1 VINCPAAM
9 SGNFFGG
16 DTVAVSPV
24 IIKLALTAATDKRF
38 WKVVAII
45 ITAILMPIILFILM
59 IAAMFSGVETANNNL
74 LDYSFAGVSI
84 PAEFTEEQRGAI
96 EDMRDWLGEL
106 DEIIAEKE
114 DDEERSLDGNMVRAA
129 FYCLNF
135 GGELDEDFNFEV
147 FCECFEDTKY
157 GELETALK
165 AVSEEFPEYEI
176 TENLI
181 YSVGKVY
188 DYLNGEA
195 A

>member
-1 VINCPAAM
+1 MAVPPIVIKA
-9 SGNFFGG
+9 
-16 DTVAVSPV
+16 
-24 IIKLALTAATDKRF
+24 ALTAATDKRF

-74 LDYSFAGVSI
+74 LDYSFAGVSV

-96 EDMRDWLGEL
+96 ENMREWLGEL

-114 DDEERSLDGNMVRAA
+114 KDEERSLDGNMVRAA

-135 GGELDEDFNFEV
+135 ASELDDDFDFED
-147 FCECFEDTKY
+147 FCECFEDTEY

-165 AVSEEFPEYEI
+165 AVSEGFPQYEI
-176 TENLI
+176 TGNLVSSI
-181 YSVGKVY
+181 GKVY

>member
-1 VINCPAAM
+1 MAVPPIVIKA
-9 SGNFFGG
+9 
-16 DTVAVSPV
+16 
-24 IIKLALTAATDKRF
+24 ALTAATDKRF

-96 EDMRDWLGEL
+96 EDMREWLGEL

-114 DDEERSLDGNMVRAA
+114 KDEECSLDGNMVRAA

-135 GGELDEDFNFEV
+135 ASELDEDFDFED
-147 FCECFEDTKY
+147 FCECFEDKEY
-157 GELETALK
+157 EELKVALED
-165 AVSEEFPEYEI
+165 VSEEFPEYEI
-176 TENLI
+176 NENLN
-181 YSVGKVY
+181 YSIGKVY
-188 DYLNGEA
+188 NYLNGEA
-195 A
+195 V

>member
-1 VINCPAAM
+1 MAVPPIVIKA
-9 SGNFFGG
+9 
-16 DTVAVSPV
+16 
-24 IIKLALTAATDKRF
+24 ALTAATDKRF

-45 ITAILMPIILFILM
+45 ITAILMPLILLILM
-59 IAAMFSGVETANNNL
+59 LAAMLSGVETANNNL

-84 PAEFTEEQRGAI
+84 PAEFTEEQHSAI
-96 EDMRDWLGEL
+96 ENMREWLGEL

-114 DDEERSLDGNMVRAA
+114 KDEEHSLDGNMVRAA

-135 GGELDEDFNFEV
+135 ASDLDEDFDFED

-157 GELETALK
+157 EDLEMALK

-176 TENLI
+176 TGNLI
-181 YSVGKVY
+181 YSIGKVY

>member
-1 VINCPAAM
+1 MAVPPIVIKA
-9 SGNFFGG
+9 
-16 DTVAVSPV
+16 
-24 IIKLALTAATDKRF
+24 ALTAATDKRF

-74 LDYSFAGVSI
+74 LDYSFAGASI

-96 EDMRDWLGEL
+96 KDMRDWLGEL
-106 DEIIAEKE
+106 NEIIAEKE
-114 DDEERSLDGNMVRAA
+114 KDEECSLDGNMVRAA

-135 GGELDEDFNFEV
+135 ASELDEDFDFKV
-147 FCECFEDTKY
+147 FCECFEDTEY
-157 GELETALK
+157 EELETALQ
-165 AVSEEFPEYEI
+165 AVSEEYPQYQI
-176 TENLI
+176 TGNLI
-181 YSVGKVY
+181 YSIGKVY